1 MVTPPFG
8 LHGQADRL
16 QIDFRAEARFPDRM
30 IQIGV
35 DFGGTKIEAAA
46 LSSAGEVL
54 ACLRAPNPGGYAA
67 ALETVRDLVARIEQQ
82 VGSRGSVGV
91 GAPGSVSPR
100 TGVVRNANS
109 VWLNGRTF
117 REDLEAALDRPV
129 CLANDANCLALSEAA
144 DGAAVACRTTFAV
157 ILGTGCGGGV
167 VVDGRLVEGAN
178 GIGGEWGHVP
188 LPWAAA
194 DETPGPACW
203 CGRRGCLE
211 TWVSGTGLARD
222 HREATGA
229 ALSGEQIIAGARA
242 GEAAAVATLD
252 RYIDRLGRA
261 LAMVCDILDPDVFVF
276 GGGLSN
282 VAELYERLPPIIARH
297 VFSDAWSARLAPARW
312 GDSSGVR
319 GAARLWAQQP
329 IASDAA
335 TGVHRR

>member
-1 MVTPPFG
+1 
-8 LHGQADRL
+8 
-16 QIDFRAEARFPDRM
+16 M

-46 LSSAGEVL
+46 LSPTGDFLVR
-54 ACLRAPNPGGYAA
+54 LREPNPGRYDAA
-67 ALETVRDLVARIEQQ
+67 VDTVRDLVARVEQQ

-117 REDLEAALDRPV
+117 REDLEQALDRPV
-129 CLANDANCLALSEAA
+129 WLANDANCLALSEAA
-144 DGAAVACRTTFAV
+144 DGAALGFRTTFAV
-157 ILGTGCGGGV
+157 IVGTGCGGGV

-188 LPWAAA
+188 LPWASAE
-194 DETPGPACW
+194 ETPGPQCW

-211 TWVSGTGLARD
+211 TWVSGSGFARD
-222 HREATGA
+222 HREVTGR
-229 ALSGEQIIAGARA
+229 ALTGEQIIAGVRA
-242 GEAAAVATLD
+242 GEADAVVALD
-252 RYIDRLGRA
+252 RYVDRLGRA

-282 VAELYERLPPIIARH
+282 VAELYERLPPVIERH

-329 IASDAA
+329 VSTIDPAELRA
-335 TGVHRR
+335 TSQPEET